1 MLVLS
6 RKAGQ
11 KLVIDD
17 NITIIIQRISGNRVS
32 IGIEAPDDVH
42 IMRGE
47 LERIRREFV
56 QSEDETAPRRP
67 ATVRFIGETDR
78 PAELAARSLS

>member
-11 KLVIDD
+11 RLIIDD
-17 NITIIIQRISGNRVS
+17 RITITINRISGNRVQV
-32 IGIEAPDDVH
+32 GIEAPDDVH

-47 LERIRREFV
+47 LDKIRREF
-56 QSEDETAPRRP
+56 SDLEDIENSNLASISFISNVDTSHKTTTHA
-67 ATVRFIGETDR
+67 VR
-78 PAELAARSLS
+78 

>member
-47 LERIRREFV
+47 LEKIRRELV
-56 QSEDETAPRRP
+56 QSHDDSAKQPPAVVRFLDETDPP
-67 ATVRFIGETDR
+67 AD
-78 PAELAARSLS
+78 LAARSLS

>member
-6 RKAGQ
+6 RKPGQ

-17 NITIIIQRISGNRVS
+17 NITIIVQRISGNRVS
-32 IGIEAPDDVH
+32 IGIEAPSHVH

-47 LERIRREFV
+47 LQKIRREF
-56 QSEDETAPRRP
+56 EDENTEVFEPSAG
-67 ATVRFIGETDR
+67 VSLI
-78 PAELAARSLS
+78 AELDQTAALADA